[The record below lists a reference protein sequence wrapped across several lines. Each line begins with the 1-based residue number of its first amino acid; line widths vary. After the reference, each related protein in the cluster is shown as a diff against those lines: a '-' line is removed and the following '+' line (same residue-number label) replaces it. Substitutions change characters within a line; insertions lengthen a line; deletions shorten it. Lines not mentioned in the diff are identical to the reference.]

1 MMSDEIV
8 TGVCNL
14 YFDSLNANDLKGVT
28 KALHFPHFRIMASG
42 MVHTWNSAEDLWT
55 WFTNRT
61 SDDGWHHSTFDSIQ
75 PEKLTETK
83 FHVNVTFGRYKEDN
97 SLIGKYYSLYVMT
110 YDEEKW
116 AMRAA
121 SVTG

>member
-1 MMSDEIV
+1 MSDEIV

-14 YFDSLNANDLKGVT
+14 YFDSLNANDLEGVT

-61 SDDGWHHSTFDSIQ
+61 SDDGWHHSTIDTITTK
-75 PEKLTETK
+75 KLTKPTYNVNYK
-83 FHVNVTFGRYKEDN
+83 FVRDY
-97 SLIGKYYSLYVMT
+97 
-110 YDEEKW
+110 EEI
-116 AMRAA
+116 
-121 SVTG
+121 S

>member
-1 MMSDEIV
+1 MTIKSHHNVGGLSKRLEGA
-8 TGVCNL
+8 TE
-14 YFDSLNANDLKGVT
+14 
-28 KALHFPHFRIMASG
+28 ALHFPHFRIMASG
-42 MVHTWNSAEDLWT
+42 MVHTWNSAEALWP

-61 SDDGWHHSTFDSIQ
+61 SNDGWHHPTFDSIK

-83 FHVNVTFGRYKEDN
+83 SHVNVTFGRYKEDN

-110 YDEEKW
+110 YDEGKW